1 LKLRNGKTVQ
11 GKPWRADGAG
21 FVFKIGFWKK
31 NRYAKD
37 EIVTVDYL
45 RVKPN
50 SDVFDYFTQEAP
62 ALLFFYPEFY
72 DRLRGLEGKVP
83 VRLYDALQPENDAP
97 LHCSNR

>member
-1 LKLRNGKTVQ
+1 MRR
-11 GKPWRADGAG
+11 RARKFIGGGAMLA
-21 FVFKIGFWKK
+21 FVVL
-31 NRYAKD
+31 YAL
-37 EIVTVDYL
+37 VAMAL
-45 RVKPN
+45 AQSRPL
-50 SDVFDYFTQEAP
+50 QEAP